1 MVSAGFLSLEGKK
14 KGLKKPSPDN
24 IGRIVAWLLYKQ
36 EEKVMYFL
44 IDPFEEDCSLSPS
57 ILAAHVEAQDK
68 ANRNKNKVKIIE
80 IRGMEITE
88 SWEVFPEN

>member
-1 MVSAGFLSLEGKK
+1 
-14 KGLKKPSPDN
+14 
-24 IGRIVAWLLYKQ
+24 
-36 EEKVMYFL
+36 MYFL